1 MNIKMLDTSNSL
13 AYPRPVLSPMTE
25 RCVPKSTVLRMSNLG
40 SSFMLSKNKGS
51 SPSPM
56 LESRSSSVSIEESMS
71 EKIDIQSIQVD
82 QDIESLLHVSLENTV
97 PFIPNVQY
105 GKVLE
110 VYSSTEFLIASRIYN
125 GYTKVLR
132 PILYKFRIHL
142 RGIESSPNTETEMC
156 QKLTTIVLG
165 KIVVLYHLQF
175 ALSLSNYS
183 LPPIQTFDNM
193 CCLYAD
199 VFLQDNTNVNKM
211 MMS

>member
-1 MNIKMLDTSNSL
+1 MNINI
-13 AYPRPVLSPMTE
+13 
-25 RCVPKSTVLRMSNLG
+25 

-71 EKIDIQSIQVD
+71 DKIDIQSIQVD
-82 QDIESLLHVSLENTV
+82 HDIESLLDVTFENTV

-132 PILYKFRIHL
+132 PILYRFRIHL
-142 RGIESSPNTETEMC
+142 RGTESMPDTEDEMC
-156 QKLTTIVLG
+156 KKLKKLILG
-165 KIVVLYHLQF
+165 KIVILYHLQF
-175 ALSLSNYS
+175 VLSLSNFS
-183 LPPIQTFDNM
+183 LPKIQTFDNM

-199 VFLQDNTNVNKM
+199 VYLQDNTSINRIM
-211 MMS
+211 MESNI